1 MAAPEK
7 LTPFTKEN
15 AKEMG
20 ARGGKTSGAR
30 RRSRRNMQMLLNAFV
45 CKKVADEAL
54 AAELKSLGFTGDD
67 ITNGLAMINAMY
79 KTVLDGNPK
88 AFTALM
94 DILGKELITGKPE
107 QEAEDNRI
115 IIEFA
120 DNGTTSGAADDL
132 DRLTEDDGK

>member
-1 MAAPEK
+1 
-7 LTPFTKEN
+7 
-15 AKEMG
+15 MG

-30 RRSRRNMQMLLNAFV
+30 RRSRRNMQMLLNAFIS
-45 CKKVADEAL
+45 KKVADEAL
-54 AAELKSLGFTGDD
+54 AAELKNLGFTGDD

-79 KTVLDGNPK
+79 KTVLEGNPK

>member
-1 MAAPEK
+1 
-7 LTPFTKEN
+7 
-15 AKEMG
+15 
-20 ARGGKTSGAR
+20 
-30 RRSRRNMQMLLNAFV
+30 MLLNAFIS
-45 CKKVADEAL
+45 KKVADEAL
-54 AAELKSLGFTGDD
+54 AAELKNLGFTGDD

-79 KTVLDGNPK
+79 KTVLEGNPK

>member
-1 MAAPEK
+1 
-7 LTPFTKEN
+7 
-15 AKEMG
+15 
-20 ARGGKTSGAR
+20 
-30 RRSRRNMQMLLNAFV
+30 MQMLLNAFV
-45 CKKVADEAL
+45 SKRVADEAL
-54 AAELKSLGFTGDD
+54 AAELKGLGFTGDD

-79 KTVLDGNPK
+79 KTVLEGNPK